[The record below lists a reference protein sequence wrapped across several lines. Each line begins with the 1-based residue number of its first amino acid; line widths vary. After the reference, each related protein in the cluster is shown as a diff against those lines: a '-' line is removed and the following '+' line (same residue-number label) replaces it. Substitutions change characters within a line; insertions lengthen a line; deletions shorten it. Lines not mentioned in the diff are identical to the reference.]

1 MKEHVRVAVARP
13 QVAVLSLGGTIAMT
27 RRAAGGIAPSLDA
40 ADLIDAVPVLAELA
54 HLSASAFRS
63 TPGAHLLL
71 DDLVALSQEIRALL
85 ASGVDG
91 VVVTQGT
98 DTIEE
103 TAYALDLLLET
114 DAPVVVTG
122 AMRGPEALSAD
133 GPANLEAAVRVASDA
148 GARGRGVVVVLNE
161 EIHAA
166 RWVTK
171 THTSRPDTFRSPGSG
186 PLGAVTEHR
195 VQWFW
200 QPRASETVDA
210 PMGALPAVPLVS
222 TWLGDDGSLLRAA
235 LGLHPAGLV
244 LDGLGAGHVPSALI
258 PLLGDAARTM
268 PVVLCSRVPCGQT
281 FQQTYGFPGGE
292 IDLLELGVLW
302 SAGLPSP
309 KARIH
314 LTLALSAGWSRS
326 RVAESLAAAGAG
338 TW

>member
-1 MKEHVRVAVARP
+1 MTEGVRAAVARP

-27 RRAAGGIAPSLDA
+27 RRTDGGIAPSLDA
-40 ADLIDAVPVLAELA
+40 GDLLDAVPVLADLA
-54 HLSASAFRS
+54 DLSATAFRAA
-63 TPGAHLLL
+63 PGAHLVL

-85 ASGVDG
+85 ALGVDG

-171 THTSRPDTFRSPGSG
+171 THTSRPDAFRSPECG

-200 QPRASETVDA
+200 QPRRSGTVEA
-210 PMGALPAVPLVS
+210 PVGALPAVPIVP

-235 LGLHPAGLV
+235 LSLRPAGLV

-258 PLLGDAARTM
+258 PLLGDAARTL
-268 PVVLCSRVPCGQT
+268 PVVLCSRVRYGST

-292 IDLLELGVLW
+292 IDLHGRGVLW

-314 LTLALSAGWSRS
+314 LTLALAAGWSRS
-326 RVAESLAAAGAG
+326 RLADSLAEAGAG